1 MCKTQQIDLTVF
13 FGIHSIKT
21 ASPGDHARA
30 KGLGNYLA
38 VTPAAPGVHE
48 KKKKRSFITTGPLM
62 RLLYR
67 EYAMLTEKCHDHC

>member
-48 KKKKRSFITTGPLM
+48 KKKVLHYHRPLDEIA
-62 RLLYR
+62 LPGV
-67 EYAMLTEKCHDHC
+67 CHAH